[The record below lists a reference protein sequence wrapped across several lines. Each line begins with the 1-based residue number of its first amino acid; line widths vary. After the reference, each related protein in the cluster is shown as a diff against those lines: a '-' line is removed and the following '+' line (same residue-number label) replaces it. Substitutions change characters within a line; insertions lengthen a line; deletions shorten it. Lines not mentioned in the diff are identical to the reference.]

1 MGGATPYVVLGV
13 QEAAE
18 FDVGLGRARLDTK
31 TRQALG
37 IEAGGVVEIVGK
49 RGTAAKLSRP
59 LKEDEG
65 RGIIRVDGLVRRNLG
80 VSVGDEVHIR
90 KAQVLQA
97 ERVTFAPIISEGH
110 KISFGQGIENFVKHG
125 LLKRPVMKG
134 DVVIVPGIAL
144 MGGALPFMVIKVV
157 PKGIVQIV
165 DDSIIEMKEEPVREG
180 DLLRGSSSEEIHAR
194 FVTALKQRMDSV
206 LKDFEDTIAETTGEP
221 GEKARE
227 LAKAIRK
234 LLDDAESRA

>member
-1 MGGATPYVVLGV
+1 MSAASDVVLKV
-13 QEAAE
+13 AEAPQS
-18 FDVGLGRARLDTK
+18 DVGLGRPRVDTK
-31 TRQALG
+31 TRIALG
-37 IEAGGVVEIVGK
+37 VDVGEVVEIVGK
-49 RGTAAKLSRP
+49 KRTAAKLSG
-59 LKEDEG
+59 LTKEDEG